1 MSSTIRRQDLPFWKT
16 KPLADMTIDEWES
29 LCDGCGRCC
38 LHKLED
44 MDDGEVYYTNVA
56 CRLLDLDRCRCT
68 DYANRSRRVSDCISL
83 SLEQAHEFRW
93 LPSTCA
99 YRLLSEGRELPD
111 WHPLVSGNPA
121 TVREA
126 GITVRDIAVSEYAV
140 EDLRKHLLDGPL

>member
-1 MSSTIRRQDLPFWKT
+1 MSTPAKPQVVPFWKT
-16 KPLADMTIDEWES
+16 KPLAEMTTDEWES

-68 DYANRSRRVSDCISL
+68 DYANRSRRVPDCISL
-83 SLEQAHEFRW
+83 SVEQSHEFRW

-99 YRLLSEGRELPD
+99 YRLLFEGRELPD

-126 GITVRDIAVSEYAV
+126 GIAVRDIAVSEYAV
-140 EDLRKHLLDGPL
+140 EDLREHLLEGPL